1 MVYMFFDKKTGSESK
16 VTRMAGINVNE
27 FLKKKKKKAVIQNF
41 KRRKVHSRFE
51 DNILTAGLAEM
62 R

>member
-27 FLKKKKKKAVIQNF
+27 FL
-41 KRRKVHSRFE
+41 
-51 DNILTAGLAEM
+51 T
-62 R
+62 